1 MPAFILLIA
10 GKNAQGADINFSTLY
25 KSVCSANFF
34 NAEVL
39 VSNSLSVSTNERGK
53 EITPAHMSGGY
64 NYV

>member
-1 MPAFILLIA
+1 M
-10 GKNAQGADINFSTLY
+10 Y

-39 VSNSLSVSTNERGK
+39 VSNSLSVSTSERGK
-53 EITPAHMSGGY
+53 EITPAHVSEGY